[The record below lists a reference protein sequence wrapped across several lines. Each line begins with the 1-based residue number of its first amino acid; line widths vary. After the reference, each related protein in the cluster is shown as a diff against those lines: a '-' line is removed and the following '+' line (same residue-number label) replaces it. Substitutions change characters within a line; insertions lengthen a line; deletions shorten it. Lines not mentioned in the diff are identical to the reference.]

1 MDKEKTFEENLQD
14 LQQIVAHLE
23 QGDVPLEEALKEFQ
37 KGVELS
43 NELQSSLKDAEET
56 LAKVMK
62 DNGDEDAF
70 EVNDNDNE

>member
-62 DNGDEDAF
+62 DNGDEEAF
-70 EVNDNDNE
+70 EVNDNE